1 MFNSFETA
9 SAMEFLLTLISC
21 DKQVVLFGIK
31 EKMESI
37 YSFTA
42 AVRRFHYHRKFWKPI
57 ENEKL
62 NCLYKDNNPYNRF
75 VIKTVTSNGEIVG
88 HLSREI

>member
-1 MFNSFETA
+1 MVLFNSFETA
-9 SAMEFLLTLISC
+9 SAMKLLLTLISC
-21 DKQVVLFGIK
+21 DKQVVLFGVK

-42 AVRRFHYHRKFWKPI
+42 AVRRCHYHRKFWKPI

-62 NCLYKDNNPYNRF
+62 NCLYNRL